1 MLIEAFQKWGL
12 PKAIR
17 TDNGEPF
24 GVPSRDAVPIL
35 SLWLLAW
42 GIQPILN
49 PPRRPQAN
57 SKVERNQ
64 GTAGCWAEV
73 DNCPNV
79 AILQHRLDEAADFQR
94 NHYRVRKIGNVPR
107 TTLFQDLL
115 KIERPFVVTE
125 FDEKRAYQYL
135 EGVLYPR
142 KVSSGGTICIHSK
155 HFQAGLQYR
164 GQVVYT
170 KFNAQNIAW
179 TVLDTKH
186 KFIKMIPDQRFSK
199 ENLFNLTVCQ

>member
-1 MLIEAFQKWGL
+1 MAAFQKWGI

-24 GVPSRDAVPIL
+24 GVPTRDAVPIL

-42 GIQPILN
+42 DIQPILN
-49 PPRRPQAN
+49 PPRRPQEN

-79 AILQHRLDEAADFQR
+79 ETLQARLDEAADFQR
-94 NHYRVRKIGNVPR
+94 NHYRVRKIGSVPR
-107 TTLFQDLL
+107 TALFKDLMQI
-115 KIERPFVVTE
+115 KRPFVQNA
-125 FDEKRAYQYL
+125 FDENKAYQYL
-135 EGVLYPR
+135 AKAIYPR
-142 KVSSGGTICIHSK
+142 KVSAGGRICIHSK
-155 HFQAGLQYR
+155 NFQAGFQYR
-164 GQVVYT
+164 GQVVFA
-170 KFNAQNIAW
+170 KFDPLSIAW
-179 TVLDTKH
+179 TILDANQKI
-186 KFIKMIPDQRFSK
+186 IKVIPDQRFSK